1 MLKMMWFVP
10 VTLSVPLGLTCRAY
24 VNYRGFTRGPSE
36 AHRAN
41 RVTMAAL
48 ALSSAA
54 RRG

>member
-1 MLKMMWFVP
+1 MLKMMWYVP

-24 VNYRGFTRGPSE
+24 VNYRGSTRGPSE

-41 RVTMAAL
+41 RVTMAVT
-48 ALSSAA
+48 LSGAA